1 MLDLCW
7 DCRTCEA
14 CGVCGRS
21 EAECNVYHEYYEIGK
36 GSNRDQYATNAVGV
50 LDKKESKIARQM
62 QGPSEA
68 NIGLIN
74 RLSGRIVSIIEGDET
89 AILTI
94 KAGEKKVSSMIPL
107 ANLRESGK
115 REGDMATLVFKA
127 SNVKLMK

>member
-1 MLDLCW
+1 MQDLCW

-21 EAECNVYHEYYEIGK
+21 EAECSVYHEYYEIGK
-36 GSNRDQYATNAVGV
+36 RPNRGEYSSNAIGV
-50 LDKKESKIARQM
+50 LKESKIAKQT
-62 QGPSEA
+62 QGPIEA
-68 NIGLIN
+68 NMGLVN

-94 KAGEKKVSSMIPL
+94 KAGEKKVSSMMPL
-107 ANLRESGK
+107 SKLRESGK
-115 REGDMATLVFKA
+115 SEGDIATLVFKA